1 MRDQRCQD
9 CGVSLETVE
18 FSMGDAW
25 NAHVKTGEKRQGLLG
40 KLGMNE
46 RADVE
51 TFMCPECGRL
61 QFFADVEK

>member
-9 CGVSLETVE
+9 CGVSLEAVE
-18 FSMGDAW
+18 FSMGDTW
-25 NAHVKTGEKRQGLLG
+25 NPHVKTGEKRQGLLG
-40 KLGMNE
+40 KLEMNE

-61 QFFADVEK
+61 QFFADVEE